1 MQDNKTYS
9 LHGIFRADTS
19 RKSKTAGFTI
29 VELLIVIVVIGILAA
44 ITIVAY
50 NGIQQRARD
59 TARKSDLAAIAKLL
73 NLYKI
78 DKGDFVGAGS
88 GCGSGGNGDGFF
100 NYQDGTSY
108 PVSVMNCL
116 KNAGYTNSTLID
128 PSGLANCNG
137 LTCHAYMKYTCT
149 QNGSVVT
156 YVYANLEGL
165 PHTASDTDGTCS
177 GVVDSSYGMNYH
189 VKVE

>member
-59 TARKSDLAAIAKLL
+59 SVMRADLTNVGKKFQLYQIANNAYPSSQTAGIRFSFSPVGQYVISCLDQT
-73 NLYKI
+73 
-78 DKGDFVGAGS
+78 DQGAGFAIVAKDVK
-88 GCGSGGNGDGFF
+88 GSGQYYKYESTTGAISIVNPSSSDSVGLCAT
-100 NYQDGTSY
+100 TSH
-108 PVSVMNCL
+108 PVYSWG
-116 KNAGYTNSTLID
+116 AFW
-128 PSGLANCNG
+128 
-137 LTCHAYMKYTCT
+137 
-149 QNGSVVT
+149 VV
-156 YVYANLEGL
+156 G
-165 PHTASDTDGTCS
+165 G
-177 GVVDSSYGMNYH
+177 
-189 VKVE
+189 